1 MMRTSTHLLRDGY
14 RLLRPLLRRWDAERV
29 QEAVVNALGALG
41 ARRSA
46 VESNPVTVAGIQFPN
61 RVGLASGIDRDGIAA
76 RAWAHLGF
84 GYAELGTVT
93 AEPHTAGGT
102 HALGFHNAGAEAL
115 AMRLRGYGI
124 ERGNRAAGIP
134 FGASIA
140 CSQAVTW
147 SHAVDDLVRALQM
160 AAPVAD
166 YVALTLADPG
176 AHRPTPSL
184 DNGDLEGVLN
194 ALVREAEELD
204 DLPIFVSVPSDVDA
218 TRLDELLR
226 IISGAG
232 GAGIIAGSPGE
243 RNTERGVRFV
253 DDVARSVELPVVGVG
268 GILTPRDAARMFDA
282 GAQLVQL
289 STGLAVEGPALVRG
303 IHEWGAR

>member
-1 MMRTSTHLLRDGY
+1 MRTSTHVLRDSY
-14 RLLRPLLRRWDAERV
+14 RLLRPLLRRWEARQV
-29 QEAVVNALGALG
+29 QEAVVDALGALG

-46 VESNPVTVAGIQFPN
+46 VESNSVTVAGIQFPN

-84 GYAELGTVT
+84 GFAELGPVT
-93 AEPHTAGGT
+93 AAPHTAGGT
-102 HALGFHNAGAEAL
+102 QARGYHNAGAEAL

-134 FGASIA
+134 FGVSITR
-140 CSQAVTW
+140 SQAVTW
-147 SHAVDDLVRALQM
+147 PHAVDDLLRTLQM

-166 YVALTLADPG
+166 YVALTLAEPG

-204 DLPIFVSVPSDVDA
+204 DLPLFVSVPSEVDA
-218 TRLDELLR
+218 TRRDELLR
-226 IISGAG
+226 IISGSGAAG
-232 GAGIIAGSPGE
+232 VIAGTPDE
-243 RNTERGVRFV
+243 RHAERAVRFV
-253 DDVARSVELPVVGVG
+253 DDVARGVELPIIAVG
-268 GILTPRDAARMFDA
+268 GILTPRDAVRMFDA
-282 GAQLVQL
+282 GAQLIQL
-289 STGLAVEGPALVRG
+289 SAGLAVEGPALVRG

>member
-1 MMRTSTHLLRDGY
+1 MRPSTHLLRDGY
-14 RLLRPLLRRWDAERV
+14 RLVRPLLRRWDAARA
-29 QEAVVNALGALG
+29 QEAVVDALGALG

-46 VESNPVTVAGIQFPN
+46 VESNPVTVAGIRFPN

-93 AEPHTAGGT
+93 AEPHTPGGT
-102 HALGFHNAGAEAL
+102 QALGLPNAGAEAL

-134 FGASIA
+134 FGVSIA
-140 CSQAVTW
+140 RSQAVTW
-147 SHAVDDLVRALQM
+147 PEAVDDLVHALQM
-160 AAPVAD
+160 VTPVAD

-176 AHRPTPSL
+176 PNRPTPL
-184 DNGDLEGVLN
+184 PDNGDLEDVLN
-194 ALVREAEELD
+194 ALTREAEELD
-204 DLPIFVSVPSDVDA
+204 DLPIFVSVPSDVDPA
-218 TRLDELLR
+218 RRDDLLS

-232 GAGIIAGSPGE
+232 VAGIVAGVPDE
-243 RNTERGVRFV
+243 RNAERAVRFV
-253 DDVARSVELPVVGVG
+253 DDVTSRVELPVVGVG

-282 GAQLVQL
+282 GAQLIQL
-289 STGLAVEGPALVRG
+289 STGLADEGPALVRG
-303 IHEWGAR
+303 IHEWVGR